1 MMTRG
6 VRNNKSLSSSC
17 SAWRQQHRRRRS
29 LPLAAAALSC
39 WGGSFVRGMVS
50 LHGHSTQLS
59 PRFRLRE
66 SAGVHNVANGAP
78 PPPDPLTLLSTQQ
91 QAEQIG
97 RLVDWFTTT
106 TTTTD
111 GSRQRNQILC
121 LTGAGLSTESG
132 VPDYRG
138 AQGSYHKGHKP
149 QTHDQFM
156 KSEYQRKRYWGRGLV
171 GWKPFDAVSPNEG
184 HVALATLEAMGRLG
198 VDLVDQPAFYPDGK
212 DDLDWNFTSGNRR
225 LALVT
230 QNVDT
235 LHRRAGSKHLI
246 ELHGRTDRL
255 RCMQCGQFRDR
266 KSFHAELTQLNDEW
280 LQAAL
285 QSTSQEDMRADGDA
299 NLQTENY
306 DVIRLPPCTK
316 CGGFLKPD
324 VVFFGD
330 TVPKHRVAQVSQ
342 AVHQA
347 DGLLVV
353 GSSLAVHS
361 AFRHVRAACQQGIP
375 VAILNVGETRA
386 EVEGLNVLKIEAP
399 AGPTLAGVV
408 EELKSMRLYPAAN
421 EDDAA
426 ASSVL

>member
-1 MMTRG
+1 MTRG
-6 VRNNKSLSSSC
+6 VRNNQSTLSSAS
-17 SAWRQQHRRRRS
+17 WRRRRRRGG

-39 WGGSFVRGMVS
+39 WGVSSVRGMVS
-50 LHGHSTQLS
+50 LHGHDRLS

-66 SAGVHNVANGAP
+66 SAGVHNVAHGTAP
-78 PPPDPLTLLSTQQ
+78 PPPDPLTLLSPAQ

-106 TTTTD
+106 TTTTTN
-111 GSRQRNQILC
+111 GNRQRNQILC

-184 HVALATLEAMGRLG
+184 HVALAKLESMGRLG
-198 VDLVDQPAFYPDGK
+198 VDLTDQPAFYPDGQ

-266 KSFHAELTQLNDEW
+266 KSFHAELSQLNDAW

-285 QSTSQEDMRADGDA
+285 QSTTQDDMRADGDA
-299 NLQTENY
+299 AVQTENY
-306 DVIRLPPCTK
+306 DVIRVPPCTK

-330 TVPKHRVAQVSQ
+330 TVPKHRVAQVTE
-342 AVHQA
+342 AVNQA

-361 AFRHVRAACQQGIP
+361 AFRHVRAACQLGIP

-386 EVEGLNVLKIEAP
+386 ELEGLNVLKIEAP
-399 AGPTLAGVV
+399 AGPTLAGIV
-408 EELKSMRLYPAAN
+408 EELKSMRLLHPAAN
-421 EDDAA
+421 EEGA
-426 ASSVL
+426 ASSSML